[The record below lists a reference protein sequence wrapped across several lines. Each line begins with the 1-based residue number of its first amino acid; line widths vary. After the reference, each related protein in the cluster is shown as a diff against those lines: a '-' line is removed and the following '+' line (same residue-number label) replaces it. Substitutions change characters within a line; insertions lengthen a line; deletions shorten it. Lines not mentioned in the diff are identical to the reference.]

1 MLLEPIKLYRLEDF
15 SSILKLF
22 VFLFCFVLN
31 EWIIVERSFP
41 T

>member
-22 VFLFCFVLN
+22 FLLCFVLN
-31 EWIIVERSFP
+31 EWIIVEKSFP